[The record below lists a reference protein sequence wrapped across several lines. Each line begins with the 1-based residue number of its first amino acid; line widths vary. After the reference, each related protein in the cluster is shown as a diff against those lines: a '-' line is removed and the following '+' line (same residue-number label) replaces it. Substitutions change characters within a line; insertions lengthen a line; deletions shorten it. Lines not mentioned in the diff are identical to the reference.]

1 MGHMVE
7 SSQEFDE
14 DPIQLNEEM
23 HQDSSYEE
31 RKVIEV
37 RVEKLLKESKKIKTF
52 LAT

>member
-23 HQDSSYEE
+23 HQDSSYE